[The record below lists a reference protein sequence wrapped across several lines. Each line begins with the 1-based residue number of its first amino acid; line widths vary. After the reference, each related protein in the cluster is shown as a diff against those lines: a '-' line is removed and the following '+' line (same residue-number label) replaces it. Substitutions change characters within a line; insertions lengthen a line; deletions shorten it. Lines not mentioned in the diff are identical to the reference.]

1 MTTVPLPLGM
11 FACRVTLEVIRPP
24 KFARVEEAGVTYLI
38 GRDYELAYRTIL
50 RFENLTELPITAK
63 LFGDINRQV
72 VIRDG
77 QGRPAK
83 VSGYVQGRNEI
94 RDSDGNLIFE
104 GHYYDSRVAQALT
117 GDDELTPTGN
127 RIVDHCENGFG
138 RGAAAGHAFSL
149 AVRLTREGNVPGG
162 ATALTGDATGQ
173 ID

>member
-1 MTTVPLPLGM
+1 MTQIVSGRSECPNGH
-11 FACRVTLEVIRPP
+11 RSVVKSVGI
-24 KFARVEEAGVTYLI
+24 TYLI

-50 RFENLTELPITAK
+50 RFGNMTEFPITAK

-77 QGRPAK
+77 QGRPLR

-94 RDSDGNLIFE
+94 RDSDGNVIFE

-127 RIVDHCENGFG
+127 RMVGHCENGFG
-138 RGAAAGHAFSL
+138 RGALADRAFSL
-149 AVRLTREGNVPGG
+149 GVHLTREGNVPGG
-162 ATALTGDATGQ
+162 AP
-173 ID
+173 